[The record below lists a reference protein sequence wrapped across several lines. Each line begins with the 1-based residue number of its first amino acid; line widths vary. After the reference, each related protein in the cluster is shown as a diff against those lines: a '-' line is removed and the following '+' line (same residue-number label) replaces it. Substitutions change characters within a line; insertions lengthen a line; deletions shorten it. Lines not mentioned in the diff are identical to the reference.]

1 MQLVGPASVVA
12 KTIDDLLQIA
22 IQGIAIWLAVVPGL
36 NGGKEF
42 SVLLDE
48 VSETEHEKSTLAAG
62 HVPPGFMVE
71 RSPGSSDSLVN
82 VLCARS
88 FD

>member
-1 MQLVGPASVVA
+1 MQFVGPASVVA
-12 KTIDDLLQIA
+12 KTIDDFLQIA
-22 IQGIAIWLAVVPGL
+22 IEGIAVWLAVVPGL

-42 SVLLDE
+42 SVLLNE
-48 VSETEHEKSTLAAG
+48 VSETEHEKSALAAG

-71 RSPGSSDSLVN
+71 SSPGGSNGLVN